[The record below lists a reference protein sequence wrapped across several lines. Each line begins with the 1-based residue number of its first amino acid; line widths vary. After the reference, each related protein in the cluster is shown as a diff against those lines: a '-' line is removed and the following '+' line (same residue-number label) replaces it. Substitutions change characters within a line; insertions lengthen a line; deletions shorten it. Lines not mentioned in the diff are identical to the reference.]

1 MLQATCNEVDT
12 HPLLI
17 LWLSSQRPRQHFLL
31 RCDPGRFDS
40 VAEQATMFGTPPVR
54 LRRYP
59 GNLVLPPDKKG
70 TLLLNDVDALSLPDQ
85 IGLYDWLGFG
95 AHDLRVI
102 SIATASLA
110 ELVARGAFLE
120 GLYHRLGAVQFDLR
134 SGELTR

>member
-1 MLQATCNEVDT
+1 MLQTTSNEVDT
-12 HPLLI
+12 HPVLI
-17 LWLSSQRPRQHFLL
+17 IWLSSQRPQQHFLL

-59 GNLVLPPDKKG
+59 GNLVLPPEKKG

-85 IGLYDWLGFG
+85 IGLYDWLGSG
-95 AHDLRVI
+95 ATDLRLI

-120 GLYHRLGAVQFDLR
+120 GLYHRLSAVQFDLR
-134 SGELTR
+134 SGARTR

>member
-17 LWLSSQRPRQHFLL
+17 LWLSSQRPQQHFLL

-40 VAEQATMFGTPPVR
+40 VAAQATMFGVPPVR

-70 TLLLNDVDALSLPDQ
+70 TLLLNDIDLLSLPDQ
-85 IGLYDWLGFG
+85 IGLYDWLGSG
-95 AHDLRVI
+95 AGDLRVI
-102 SIATASLA
+102 SIATSSLA
-110 ELVARGAFLE
+110 ERVARGAFLE
-120 GLYHRLGAVQFDLR
+120 GLFHRLGAVQFDLR
-134 SGELTR
+134 TEEFGR

>member
-1 MLQATCNEVDT
+1 MLQATCNEVDA

-40 VAEQATMFGTPPVR
+40 VAAQATMFGTPPVR

-70 TLLLNDVDALSLPDQ
+70 TLLLNDVDALSIPDQ

-95 AHDLRVI
+95 AGELRVI
-102 SIATASLA
+102 SIATASLG

-134 SGELTR
+134 SAEVTR

>member
-17 LWLSSQRPRQHFLL
+17 LWLSSQRPQQHFLL
-31 RCDPGRFDS
+31 RCDRGRFDS
-40 VAEQATMFGTPPVR
+40 VAEQAAMFGTPPVR

-85 IGLYDWLGFG
+85 IGLYDWLGSG
-95 AHDLRVI
+95 ATNLRVI
-102 SIATASLA
+102 SIA
-110 ELVARGAFLE
+110 ARLDESSESSRTVTSRRVFG
-120 GLYHRLGAVQFDLR
+120 GR
-134 SGELTR
+134 SNSRI